1 MATAVQSPTSVE
13 LFYSYAH
20 SDEPL
25 CKELQKHLTALKR
38 AGLIC
43 DWYDRK
49 IEPGSEWAAKIQ
61 EAMERAGVILLLISA
76 DFLASQYISEVELP
90 FALAR
95 HKSGRATVIPVL
107 LRPVEWRDMPFAML
121 QILPSQ
127 ARPVTSW
134 ANQDEAFSD
143 VAGRLRELLYG
154 QRLHEVTLP
163 PTPVTV
169 SSVTQERVLDAAIAS
184 SVVVDEPTDLVTM
197 VRTTESGG
205 LKAIL
210 RVDRSYSPNSEDVQS
225 KSFELDFP
233 SDPTGKVLP
242 ATLELALEAPGFEPP
257 RQQKKIRI
265 PPAGDSDVS
274 VFMLTPK
281 RPGTLRLNLE
291 ALAEGVGIGSRALV
305 TTSVPPAAAQ
315 PSVSYS
321 LISFPVSGSTRSRPV
336 IAAAAPRRID
346 SMPASPPTPLVRRR
360 ITEPGVEASAQPYAS
375 SPVTASRPPVFD
387 SPKKR
392 SNRGVWIG
400 AASSAAVLALVC
412 TTFMWNGNTSAVPVD
427 RAPASVQPPV
437 SQTAPPVGEPSAA
450 TSAPPPSHVD
460 RVPTSPETKA
470 SQPEPSAEELQTQ
483 KSSLVLLHARA
494 DAVER
499 GVDELSDRLEERGV
513 KLSEDISDSV
523 DRLNSYLEAADR
535 AVETKDIE
543 SAHRNLDN
551 SEKELSF
558 LEKQLADNR
567 PQ

>member
-1 MATAVQSPTSVE
+1 MATAVQGPTSVE

-38 AGLIC
+38 AGLIR

-49 IEPGSEWAAKIQ
+49 IEPGSEWAAQIQ
-61 EAMERAGVILLLISA
+61 EAMERAGIIMLLISA
-76 DFLASQYISEVELP
+76 DFLASQYISDVELP

-95 HKSGRATVIPVL
+95 HNSGRATVIPVL

-127 ARPVTSW
+127 ARPVTLW
-134 ANQDEAFSD
+134 PNQDEAFSD
-143 VAGRLRELLYG
+143 IAGRLRELLYG
-154 QRLHEVTLP
+154 QRLRELAPVPAAATVTSL
-163 PTPVTV
+163 
-169 SSVTQERVLDAAIAS
+169 TQQRALDAAIAS

-210 RVDRSYSPNSEDVQS
+210 RVDRSYSPTSNDVQS
-225 KSFELDFP
+225 KTFELDFP
-233 SDPTGKVLP
+233 SDPSGKILP
-242 ATLELALEAPGFEPP
+242 ARLELALEAPGFYPP

-265 PPAGDSDVS
+265 PPVGDSDVS
-274 VFMLTPK
+274 VFMLTAK

-291 ALAEGVGIGSRALV
+291 ALADGIGIGSRALV

-321 LISFPVSGSTRSRPV
+321 LISFPVSGSTFR
-336 IAAAAPRRID
+336 
-346 SMPASPPTPLVRRR
+346 
-360 ITEPGVEASAQPYAS
+360 
-375 SPVTASRPPVFD
+375 PVTAAAVPPLKPSQVEEYTRLFQGIL
-387 SPKKR
+387 SPSQKAAPPPPPSQQPKPASMPPILFGAKR

-412 TTFMWNGNTSAVPVD
+412 TTFMWNTTAIAVH
-427 RAPASVQPPV
+427 RSPASVGP
-437 SQTAPPVGEPSAA
+437 APSTSA
-450 TSAPPPSHVD
+450 APPPAAQPSPPPSAIPPRHVD
-460 RVPTSPETKA
+460 RVPASPETKA
-470 SQPEPSAEELQTQ
+470 AQSEPSAEELQTQ
-483 KSSLVLLHARA
+483 KNSLVLLHARA
-494 DAVER
+494 DTVER
-499 GVDELSDRLEERGV
+499 GVDELRGRLEESGA

-523 DRLNSYLEAADR
+523 GRLNSYLQAADQ

-543 SAHRNLDN
+543 SAQRNVDN